1 MGLPFRAQSRRYIT
15 RLTESNNAN
24 VEILL
29 LQRKRRTAEA
39 ALFTRDRVTPINV

>member
-15 RLTESNNAN
+15 RLAESNNAN

-29 LQRKRRTAEA
+29 LQCKRRTAEA
-39 ALFTRDRVTPINV
+39 ELLARDRVNLSP